1 MAGGRPRTFDEREAL
16 ERAVEVFWRQGYEG
30 TSITDLTTA
39 MGVNKPSLYSVYG
52 GKADLFRRAI
62 AHYAEHD
69 MAYARA
75 ALEEPTALRVVQR
88 FLRDNVVA
96 LTLDDKPSGCLS
108 IQGGLSCSVENQEVA
123 QFLAAS
129 RLAGEK
135 AFADRF
141 RVAVDQQDL
150 PADAD
155 PDALARFLMVVSEG
169 HAVHAAAG
177 VPREALQQSA
187 VIAEHAFEAMTSQ
200 PVAQS

>member
-1 MAGGRPRTFDEREAL
+1 MPGGRPRTFDEQEAL

-75 ALEEPTALRVVQR
+75 ALEEPTALLVAQR
-88 FLRDNVVA
+88 FLRDNVTA
-96 LTLDDKPSGCLS
+96 LTLENKPPGCLS
-108 IQGGLSCSVENQEVA
+108 IQGGLSCSAENQEVA
-123 QFLAAS
+123 TFLAAS

-141 RVAVDQQDL
+141 RLAVEQEDL

-155 PDALARFLMVVSEG
+155 PDSLARFLMVVSEG

-187 VIAEHAFEAMTSQ
+187 AIAEQAFKAMATQ
-200 PVAQS
+200 PAARL